1 MKKALILSG
10 GGGRGAYQV
19 GAQKAFEE
27 YGIKPD
33 IICGTSIGAINAALL
48 VSGFN
53 AASLKDLWLS
63 LKRKNVFKV
72 AFWRRLFKKWPGQ
85 PRPLFST
92 EPLRKLLEEH
102 LNIEEI
108 RNKNTELYIPAISAE
123 RSKLSVF
130 SNEDITVEHIM
141 ASAAIPLVFPAIR
154 LAGEHY
160 WDGGLMANTPL
171 LPALDSGATEVF
183 VILLSPYG
191 KGSMKM
197 PRNRFEALETTLD
210 LVLAA
215 SFQSLLK
222 ALDPE
227 RLGPSHYQVSW
238 KGQKVTI
245 RILEPKEHL
254 GLGTILNLSE
264 KKTLELI
271 AEGEADAKELLSLI

>member
-1 MKKALILSG
+1 
-10 GGGRGAYQV
+10 
-19 GAQKAFEE
+19 
-27 YGIKPD
+27 
-33 IICGTSIGAINAALL
+33 
-48 VSGFN
+48 
-53 AASLKDLWLS
+53 
-63 LKRKNVFKV
+63 
-72 AFWRRLFKKWPGQ
+72 
-85 PRPLFST
+85 
-92 EPLRKLLEEH
+92 
-102 LNIEEI
+102 
-108 RNKNTELYIPAISAE
+108 
-123 RSKLSVF
+123 
-130 SNEDITVEHIM
+130 M
-141 ASAAIPLVFPAIR
+141 ASAAIPLVFPAIS

-171 LPALDSGATEVF
+171 LPALNSGATEVF

-238 KGQKVTI
+238 KGQKVII

-264 KKTLELI
+264 KKTLELV